1 MDFGV
6 VDLVQVLIFVWV
18 EFDIVSEMTLVVAI
32 DMSVED
38 VVVGSA
44 LSPLFDSRY
53 PEFLSSTDELP
64 LKNDLV
70 LYIFVFLHFLLINY
84 FLCLMVVF

>member
-6 VDLVQVLIFVWV
+6 VYLVQVLVFVWV
-18 EFDIVSEMTLVVAI
+18 EFGIVSEVTLVVAI

-44 LSPLFDSRY
+44 LSPLLIQGIQNLL
-53 PEFLSSTDELP
+53 PSTDELP
-64 LKNDLV
+64 LKNDFCL
-70 LYIFVFLHFLLINY
+70 LYTSPSPRDRG
-84 FLCLMVVF
+84 

>member
-6 VDLVQVLIFVWV
+6 VDLVQVLVFVWV
-18 EFDIVSEMTLVVAI
+18 EFGIVSEVTLVVAI

-44 LSPLFDSRY
+44 LSPLLIQDIQNLL
-53 PEFLSSTDELP
+53 PSTDKLP

-70 LYIFVFLHFLLINY
+70 LCIFVFLHFLLINY
-84 FLCLMVVF
+84 CDV

>member
-6 VDLVQVLIFVWV
+6 VDLVQVLVFVWV
-18 EFDIVSEMTLVVAI
+18 EFGIVSEVTLVVAI

-44 LSPLFDSRY
+44 LSPLLIQDIQNLL
-53 PEFLSSTDELP
+53 PSTDKLP

-70 LYIFVFLHFLLINY
+70 LYIFVLI
-84 FLCLMVVF
+84 FC

>member
-1 MDFGV
+1 
-6 VDLVQVLIFVWV
+6 
-18 EFDIVSEMTLVVAI
+18 
-32 DMSVED
+32 MSVED

-53 PEFLSSTDELP
+53 PEFLPSTDELP
-64 LKNDLV
+64 LENDLV

-84 FLCLMVVF
+84 CDV

>member
-6 VDLVQVLIFVWV
+6 VDLVQVLVFVWV
-18 EFDIVSEMTLVVAI
+18 EFDIVSEVTLVVAI
-32 DMSVED
+32 DIS

-53 PEFLSSTDELP
+53 PEFLPSTDELP
-64 LKNDLV
+64 LENDRCC
-70 LYIFVFLHFLLINY
+70 I
-84 FLCLMVVF
+84 FLCFFIFC

>member
-6 VDLVQVLIFVWV
+6 VDLVQVLVFVWV
-18 EFDIVSEMTLVVAI
+18 EFGIVSEVTLVVAI

-44 LSPLFDSRY
+44 LSPLLIQDIQNLL
-53 PEFLSSTDELP
+53 PSTDKLP

-84 FLCLMVVF
+84 CDV